1 VEQQRVRGQLI
12 TFKSNKKPIK
22 EVIEWTDDYGVVVAT
37 GSTVSIT
44 PVTPG
49 IQNYGATS
57 LINGCRSNDIKV
69 LNSSK

>member
-1 VEQQRVRGQLI
+1 MKL
-12 TFKSNKKPIK
+12 
-22 EVIEWTDDYGVVVAT
+22 WTDDYGVVVAT

-57 LINGCRSNDIKV
+57 INNCRSNDIKV